1 MAGSLAINGATVKQP
16 KTFNFGV
23 MDLDG
28 ESTRN
33 AKGKMTRDNIRT
45 GIRKMELEWG
55 PLSDGEIS
63 SILQAVNT
71 SFFSVTY
78 PDALTGGQRTGNFYV
93 GDRSAPSYSW
103 NDKYKSMKWEGLSMN
118 FIEQ

>member
-1 MAGSLAINGATVKQP
+1 MAGNLVINGVQIKAP
-16 KTFNFGV
+16 KSFNFGV

-33 AKGKMTRDNIRT
+33 ARGKMTRDIIRK
-45 GIRKMELEWG
+45 GIRKIELEWG
-55 PLSDGEIS
+55 PLSDGEIAM
-63 SILQAVNT
+63 ILQNVT
-71 SFFSVTY
+71 GTFFSVTY
-78 PDALTGGQRTGNFYV
+78 PDALTGGQRTGTFYV

-103 NDKYKSMKWEGLSMN
+103 NDKYKSMKWNGLTMN

>member
-1 MAGSLAINGATVKQP
+1 MAGSLAINGASVKQP
-16 KTFNFGV
+16 KSFNFGV

-33 AKGKMTRDNIRT
+33 AKGKMTRDIIRT
-45 GIRKMELEWG
+45 GIRKIELEWG

-63 SILQAVNT
+63 SILQAVNV
-71 SFFSVTY
+71 SFFSVSY
-78 PDALTGGQRTGNFYV
+78 PDAMTGGQRTGTFYV